1 MSRTETA
8 NIGQEEPKTPPPVRN
23 RQSDDAIA
31 GGLTKKQAMAG
42 GGVVVLLSVIVQFLA
57 SSGLIYTPSAQM
69 DIEKRFSKLEQKID
83 ELTAELKRSNDNSA
97 NYVKEGDL
105 ENWRLRLAL
114 ENPTMKVPQIKA
126 GGWSH

>member
-8 NIGQEEPKTPPPVRN
+8 NIGQEESKTPPPVRG
-23 RQSDDAIA
+23 RQSDEIVV
-31 GGLTKKQAMAG
+31 TKKQAYAG
-42 GGVVVLLSVIVQFLA
+42 GGVVLLLTVVLNFIS
-57 SSGLIYTPSAQM
+57 SSGLIYTPQAQM

-83 ELTAELKRSNDNSA
+83 ELTAELKRSNDNSSL
-97 NYVKEGDL
+97 YVREGDL

-114 ENPTMKVPQIKA
+114 ENPTLKVPQIKS